1 MYHIISQRTDKHRN
15 KDCITIFRTYKFL
28 NKLAPFTRTEE
39 EEEKKKPV
47 RRKTRN
53 SHFAVGPGVQS
64 AF

>member
-1 MYHIISQRTDKHRN
+1 MLLDQKATE
-15 KDCITIFRTYKFL
+15 
-28 NKLAPFTRTEE
+28 EE
-39 EEEKKKPV
+39 EEEKKKPL